1 MGRSAAKAAGTAKRI
16 AANKAKGCIS
26 LSHFG
31 QLPGGVKHSLVL
43 ARFADFHRDC
53 NLGSIFRFCLGV
65 WRFDPGPNL
74 DQSQPQGTSAA
85 RAEWGADETVFVEKV
100 MKGKH
105 SGMWESHTPCL
116 LQNQPPESFAG
127 AASL

>member
-1 MGRSAAKAAGTAKRI
+1 MKLLAAIGGFREEARCR
-16 AANKAKGCIS
+16 NQS
-26 LSHFG
+26 RHG
-31 QLPGGVKHSLVL
+31 QVCGQS
-43 ARFADFHRDC
+43 RRDC

-65 WRFDPGPNL
+65 WRFDPGPNP

-85 RAEWGADETVFVEKV
+85 RAKWGADETVFVEKV